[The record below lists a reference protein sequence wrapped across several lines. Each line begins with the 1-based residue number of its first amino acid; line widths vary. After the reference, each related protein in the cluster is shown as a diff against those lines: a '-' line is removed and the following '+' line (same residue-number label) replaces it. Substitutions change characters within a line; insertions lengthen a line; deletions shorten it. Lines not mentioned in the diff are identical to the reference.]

1 MRILSVTAQ
10 KPDSTGSGIY
20 LTELV
25 RGFEKMGHEQA
36 VIAGIGRKDTMR
48 FPDGV
53 ECFPVYFESGDL
65 PFPIAGMSDEMP
77 YKSTRYSDMTDVMT
91 EQFMRIF
98 RSQIRYAVKKFR
110 PDVILCHHLYFLTA
124 MAREIC
130 PGIRVYGIAHGSDIR
145 QIKKNAWERE
155 YIREQIRKLDGIF
168 ALHQEQSWEICEC
181 YGCHPELIEV
191 VGTGYN
197 SEIFCIDEE
206 RKKQK
211 KEDKVRIIFAGKI
224 SEKKGVKS
232 LIRSMDRVDE
242 KLKKT
247 GRDVE
252 LVLAGGYG
260 DEEEFRTILKVAEEC
275 PCQIRF
281 LGKLAQR
288 ELAAE
293 LNRSDIFVL
302 PSFYEGLPLVVIEAL
317 ACGLHTVCT
326 DLPGIRPWLDRN
338 IPGNGTVFVEPPCM
352 VNEDEPLEEDLPEF
366 EKNLADAILKAKS
379 MPLPQKEGLEAV
391 SWDGLCERLTELMR

>member
-91 EQFMRIF
+91 EQFMRTF

-155 YIREQIRKLDGIF
+155 YIREQIRKLDGI
-168 ALHQEQSWEICEC
+168 
-181 YGCHPELIEV
+181 
-191 VGTGYN
+191 
-197 SEIFCIDEE
+197 
-206 RKKQK
+206 
-211 KEDKVRIIFAGKI
+211 
-224 SEKKGVKS
+224 
-232 LIRSMDRVDE
+232 
-242 KLKKT
+242 
-247 GRDVE
+247 
-252 LVLAGGYG
+252 
-260 DEEEFRTILKVAEEC
+260 
-275 PCQIRF
+275 
-281 LGKLAQR
+281 
-288 ELAAE
+288 
-293 LNRSDIFVL
+293 
-302 PSFYEGLPLVVIEAL
+302 
-317 ACGLHTVCT
+317 
-326 DLPGIRPWLDRN
+326 
-338 IPGNGTVFVEPPCM
+338 
-352 VNEDEPLEEDLPEF
+352 
-366 EKNLADAILKAKS
+366 
-379 MPLPQKEGLEAV
+379 
-391 SWDGLCERLTELMR
+391 